1 MEYTYLVICFIKA
14 MLAYCTTGT
23 RDPRFTITRN
33 RTVTSSHY
41 TTDVFSESHLM
52 CAMMCSSQDKC
63 CVASFSQE
71 TSICR
76 LDTTDN
82 CCVATDM
89 DVGWSTVAKVNNCTI
104 NLKEV
109 AYNKSAEQSS
119 VYEMLSA
126 LEAVDGNVNT
136 YMHTNLEQSPFWIV
150 DLGKTYQIRR
160 IEIFNRNEGAITTGE
175 RLRDLDIMIG
185 PSPDGMHLCAHYVGP
200 AQLGDHLLFN
210 CEHVENARYVKLTL
224 IGTHFLHVAEVKVYA
239 VIHSSTLN

>member
-14 MLAYCTTGT
+14 ILAYCTTGT

-89 DVGWSTVAKVNNCTI
+89 DVGWSTVAKSKYGELNDNVHFENNYYYLIICATWSTTFLFLLIVIIFLIIKKNNFNDEYAFRNTIRLLPKNSCFEFDFNISSGICMIDSFMKIFLTAFVKIPLIIYLNNSFVN
-104 NLKEV
+104 
-109 AYNKSAEQSS
+109 
-119 VYEMLSA
+119 
-126 LEAVDGNVNT
+126 
-136 YMHTNLEQSPFWIV
+136 
-150 DLGKTYQIRR
+150 
-160 IEIFNRNEGAITTGE
+160 
-175 RLRDLDIMIG
+175 
-185 PSPDGMHLCAHYVGP
+185 
-200 AQLGDHLLFN
+200 
-210 CEHVENARYVKLTL
+210 
-224 IGTHFLHVAEVKVYA
+224 
-239 VIHSSTLN
+239 